1 MLNKLSR
8 ACAVALL
15 AAAALPVFSP
25 LTAHAAGAAR
35 PASFDELVG
44 DLRGTDEPK
53 RSLAR
58 QLIPREGADAV
69 RPVLPLLFDANETV
83 SWAAMNVLLDI
94 CNDVTKPGL
103 EADRA
108 QVANALLECL
118 KATTNEPHQ
127 FLLLR
132 ILPIVVPEGA
142 DLSPIAA
149 LLHSDTA
156 KEKARVALQEANT
169 TESRAALRGALPQAD
184 AAFAVALM
192 DALDKTKD
200 SESYPLFHKKL
211 ESPTP
216 AEQAAAARGLV
227 RSGDPALA
235 EPLLAL
241 AKSIDINHRFT
252 AEDAVLRLA
261 DNLVK
266 QGGRWDAGIK
276 LYCDVLCQSVN
287 PVIQG
292 GALSGLGRFGDE
304 SVMELI
310 MAAWSAEP
318 TGLLEGPAMAA
329 IEALQGPAIAD
340 KLIAAYD
347 AQPAPVQ
354 ERLLGIMGRKQDP
367 RYLPIIEKATGLS
380 AAARISALQQSMLPE
395 AVPQLEALAKGGTEA
410 DAAQAD
416 EAISRLAKAFRDQ
429 GNPAG
434 AGRAYLAQYRIA
446 KTDDARNAALEG
458 IKSFPVPEA
467 YDELKATLGEEGLL
481 ALPVNVLSGMAQ
493 ALAGAGRTE
502 ETKVIRTALLARATD
517 TATVQRLIELGPVEG
532 TPEEF
537 AKQLGFINTW
547 KIVGP
552 FILTGAPEDGSPVL
566 VNGAVDLSAR
576 YGTEASAPAWT
587 DKVAGG
593 AFPHVDLM
601 GYARD
606 QARAFAVAT
615 ITVAAEQDAVLRLG
629 SDDGIRAWV
638 NGAKV
643 HDNVVDRGVALD
655 NDLAPIKLKAGEN
668 TILLEIIQ
676 HAGGWGFIARL
687 TTPEGAPLTFE
698 MVTK

>member
-8 ACAVALL
+8 ACSATML
-15 AAAALPVFSP
+15 AACTFTTLTPLP
-25 LTAHAAGAAR
+25 AHAAAAR

-44 DLRGTDEPK
+44 DLRGADEPK

-58 QLIPREGADAV
+58 QLIPRQGAEAV
-69 RPVLPLLFDANETV
+69 RPVLPLLFDANDTV

-94 CNDVTKPGL
+94 CNLVSVPGR
-103 EADRA
+103 EDERG
-108 QVANALLECL
+108 QVSEALLASL

-149 LLHSDTA
+149 LLHSETA
-156 KEKARVALQEANT
+156 KEKARVALQEMNT
-169 TESRAALRGALPQAD
+169 TEARAALRGALPQAD
-184 AAFAVALM
+184 ANFAVALM
-192 DALDKTKD
+192 DALDKTHD
-200 SESYPLFHKKL
+200 TESFPLLRKKL
-211 ESPTP
+211 ESGTP
-216 AEQAAAARGLV
+216 SEQAAAARGLAA
-227 RSGDPALA
+227 SGDPALA

-241 AKSIDINHRFT
+241 SKSIDINDRFT

-266 QGGRWDAGIK
+266 QGGSWDAGIA
-276 LYCDVLCQSVN
+276 LYTSVLEQSEN
-287 PVIQG
+287 PVIQV
-292 GALSGLGRFGDE
+292 GALNGLGRFGDE
-304 SVMELI
+304 TALDTI
-310 MAAWSAEP
+310 MTAWASEP

-380 AAARISALQQSMLPE
+380 ASARIAALQQTQLPE
-395 AVPQLEALAKGGTEA
+395 AVPTLEALAKSGTEEE
-410 DAAQAD
+410 AAQVSD
-416 EAISRLAKAFRDQ
+416 AIARLAKAFRDQ

-434 AGRAYLAQYRIA
+434 AGRAYLAQHRIA
-446 KTDDARNAALEG
+446 KTDEARNAALEG

-467 YDELKATLGEEGLL
+467 YDELKATLGEDGLL
-481 ALPVNVLSGMAQ
+481 ALPDNVLSGMAQ
-493 ALAGAGRTE
+493 SLAGAGRGE
-502 ETKVIRTALLARATD
+502 ESKVIRTALLARATD
-517 TATVQRLIELGPVEG
+517 TATVERLIALGPVEG
-532 TPEEF
+532 TPEDL
-537 AKQLGFINTW
+537 AKQLGFINHWT
-547 KIVGP
+547 IVGHFP
-552 FILTGAPEDGSPVL
+552 LKDAPADGSPVL
-566 VNGAVDLSAR
+566 VNGAVDLAAR
-576 YGTEASAPAWT
+576 YGDAAWT
-587 DKVAGG
+587 DKAVGG

-601 GYARD
+601 GFAKD
-606 QARAFAVAT
+606 QARAFAYAT
-615 ITVAAEQDAVLRLG
+615 IKVAADQDAVLRLG

-643 HDNVVDRGVALD
+643 HENVTDRGVALD
-655 NDLAPIKLKAGEN
+655 SDQVPVKLKAGEN
-668 TILLEIIQ
+668 AILLEIIQ

-687 TTPEGAPLTFE
+687 TAPDGAPLAFE
-698 MVTK
+698 IVTK